1 MKNRR
6 TIKILLI
13 CLLAAL
19 PVILGGCDVSPGA
32 EVNGFQNDPM
42 NFPTYPVATAV
53 PSEPPIMPQDTPVV
67 LDTPA
72 VEFPPITAP
81 TETPF
86 AGGSGWTIIG
96 GIATIPSSTTG
107 APAQV
112 TIPPTKVPTPTPASS
127 LKLGSQG
134 DQVRQV
140 QKKLKELGFYKG
152 SVDGDFGEGTQK
164 AVIAFQ
170 KQYKLTADGKVGSQ
184 TMEKLM
190 SAKAT
195 AKPGTLA
202 TATPKKS
209 AKATAK
215 PTTKPSYDENT
226 YLRLGS
232 SGKQVTQMQNR
243 LIELGYLSGV
253 ATGQFDAATE
263 AGVIAFQKRNCSYSD
278 GVAGVQTLKA
288 LYSSSAKKT
297 GTPAATIGTSLK
309 EGSRGSDVKTMQSR
323 LKTLGYYSGSA
334 DGIFGSS
341 TTAAVKAFQKN
352 NGLTVDGKA
361 GGNTLLKLY
370 SSSAKAAGSSAVVTK
385 KPTSTPHRTATPL
398 PTNTYQKVTTAPN
411 GYATLRRG
419 YYGTPVERMQRALQ
433 EQGYYHGSIDGMYG
447 ESTEEAVKA
456 FQRNKGLNPD
466 GAAGPA
472 TLKVLFEGN
481 FPEGS

>member
-6 TIKILLI
+6 TVKILLI
-13 CLLAAL
+13 CLLVAL

-42 NFPTYPVATAV
+42 NFPTFPVPTAV
-53 PSEPPIMPQDTPVV
+53 PTDPPILPQDTPVV
-67 LDTPA
+67 LETPV
-72 VEFPPITAP
+72 VEFPPAATA
-81 TETPF
+81 TATPF
-86 AGGSGWTIIG
+86 TGGNGWTVIG
-96 GIATIPSSTTG
+96 GIATIPVGSS
-107 APAQV
+107 ASPAQV
-112 TIPPTKVPTPTPASS
+112 TVPPTSVPTPTPAAS

-140 QKKLKELGFYKG
+140 QEKLKALGFYKG
-152 SVDGDFGEGTQK
+152 SVDGDFGEGTEK

-184 TMEKLM
+184 TMAKLM

-195 AKPGTLA
+195 AKPGTVV

-209 AKATAK
+209 AKATV
-215 PTTKPSYDENT
+215 KPSYNENT

-232 SGKQVTQMQNR
+232 SGKQVTQLQER

-278 GVAGVQTLKA
+278 GVAGSQTLKA

-309 EGSRGSDVKTMQSR
+309 EGSRGSDVRTLQAR

-334 DGIFGSS
+334 DGIFGAG

-352 NGLTVDGKA
+352 NGLTADGKA

-370 SSSAKAAGSSAVVTK
+370 SSSAKAAGSSSVVTK

-398 PTNTYQKVTTAPN
+398 PTGTYQKVTTAPN

-419 YYGTPVERMQRALQ
+419 YYGTPVERMQKALQ

-447 ESTEEAVKA
+447 ESTENAVKA
-456 FQRNKGLNPD
+456 FQRSKGLNPD

-472 TLKVLFEGN
+472 TLKVLYEGN